1 MQAAAAA
8 KETLG
13 KTDEEE
19 LISFRKSLPHF
30 FECVEKCGKE
40 KNCACERHGINVFK
54 AGKKLLKFY
63 RMTKTR
69 NQFMDTHSLKREG
82 RHLKQKIREV
92 ASEVSTKRVLDD
104 SLNINMVSW
113 NTHDN
118 GWCGKRE
125 DQSPDTSDAKPYAE
139 VIFHLKGDDG
149 LLDMYKDICHPTGT
163 PTEADVLAYR
173 KSAFETALR
182 QLIKEVTGTASNRLY
197 VDVKHITG
205 KKLPILARF
214 GFPRLCG
221 GSRYRGSSGSSSSSS
236 GGDEAEGV
244 KLKETEMTFNM
255 NPLEETENKVTRLRQ
270 RHSEGKSKEETKGDE
285 NA

>member
-1 MQAAAAA
+1 MKQIVATESAAAAVIQAAAAA
-8 KETLG
+8 KQTLG

-19 LISFRKSLPHF
+19 RISFRSFKCL
-30 FECVEKCGKE
+30 EKCGGRE
-40 KNCACERHGINVFK
+40 THVCSCDRFENEDPIVT

-82 RHLKQKIREV
+82 RHLMQKIREV

-118 GWCGKRE
+118 GWSCWCGKRK
-125 DQSPDTSDAKPYAE
+125 DQSQDESLAKPYAE

-149 LLDMYKDICHPTGT
+149 LLDMYKDICHDGLLDMS
-163 PTEADVLAYR
+163 EADVLAYR

-182 QLIKEVTGTASNRLY
+182 QLIKEVTGTASNRVY
-197 VDVKHITG
+197 VDVKHITDED
-205 KKLPILARF
+205 KEMPSLARF
-214 GFPRLCG
+214 ASPGSAAVAVTVAAAAVAAEAVRLAC
-221 GSRYRGSSGSSSSSS
+221 S
-236 GGDEAEGV
+236 A
-244 KLKETEMTFNM
+244 T
-255 NPLEETENKVTRLRQ
+255 
-270 RHSEGKSKEETKGDE
+270 
-285 NA
+285 